1 MTGDVSFKGLEPN
14 GEVCAVVSAF
24 NPDPENVA
32 NIQWLFRYVSRVVVV
47 DDGSP
52 KDVSETLAA
61 LEELG
66 AVVIRLDTNSGIAK
80 ALNTG
85 IKEARKRWNP
95 EWVVTMDQDS
105 RFSGDYITA
114 ALMAARSSS
123 RPDTVGMVCAESHN
137 HVPLPALGGTGEP
150 EVFDPMTS
158 GSVVRSDVFDSV
170 GYFDEDFFIDCVDT
184 EFNARLRDHD
194 FRSLAGHGCNLE
206 HSLGNARPMRI
217 FGWQV
222 RVGQKK
228 LNVYYHPP
236 FRVYYITR
244 NSLVM
249 ARRFAAK
256 QPAWVLRRLYME
268 VQSHIVRFVYGPDRR
283 KHLIAAVAGA
293 KDAWTGRMGKID
305 DALAARLR

>member
-1 MTGDVSFKGLEPN
+1 MTANEVSARLQQN
-14 GEVCAVVSAF
+14 SEVCAVVSAF
-24 NPDPENVA
+24 NPGPENVE
-32 NIQWLFRYVSRVVVV
+32 NVKWLLRYVSKVVIV

-52 KDVSETLAA
+52 GDVTDMMSAF
-61 LEELG
+61 EELG

-85 IKEARKRWNP
+85 IKAARERWNP

-105 RFSGDYITA
+105 RFSGNYIRA
-114 ALMAARSSS
+114 ALATACSSS
-123 RPDTVGMVCAESHN
+123 RPETVGMVCAESHN
-137 HVPLPALGGTGEP
+137 GTPLPTLGGTGEP

-158 GSVVRSDVFDSV
+158 GSLVRSHVFDSV
-170 GYFDEDFFIDCVDT
+170 GYFDDDFFIDCVDT
-184 EFNARLRDHD
+184 EFNARLRDHG
-194 FRSLAGHGCNLE
+194 FRSLAGRGCDLK
-206 HSLGNARPMRI
+206 HSLGNARPMKI
-217 FGWQV
+217 FGWRV

-249 ARRFAAK
+249 ARRFGRR

-268 VQSHIVRFVYGPDRR
+268 VQSHIVRFVYGPNRR
-283 KHLIAAVAGA
+283 KHLIAAIAGA
-293 KDAWTGRMGKID
+293 KDALRGRMGKID

>member
-1 MTGDVSFKGLEPN
+1 MTANESVNSVLQST
-14 GEVCAVVSAF
+14 EVCAVVSAF
-24 NPDPENVA
+24 NPGPENVE
-32 NIQWLFRYVSRVVVV
+32 NIKWLFRYVSRVVIV

-52 KDVSETLAA
+52 RDVTDTIAA
-61 LEELG
+61 FEELG
-66 AVVIRLDTNSGIAK
+66 AVVIRMDTNSGIAK

-105 RFSGDYITA
+105 RFSGNYVSA
-114 ALMAARSSS
+114 ALATARSSS
-123 RPDTVGMVCAESHN
+123 RPDSVGMVCAESHN
-137 HVPLPALGGTGEP
+137 HAPLPKLGGTGEP

-158 GSVVRSDVFDSV
+158 GSLVRCDVFDSV

-184 EFNARLRDHD
+184 EFNARLRDHG
-194 FRSLAGHGCNLE
+194 FRSLAGLGCNLE
-206 HSLGNARPMRI
+206 HSLGNARPMKI
-217 FGWQV
+217 FGWRV

-249 ARRFAAK
+249 ARRFAGR

-268 VQSHIVRFVYGPDRR
+268 AQSHIVRFVYGPDRR
-283 KHLIAAVAGA
+283 KHLIAAMAGA
-293 KDAWTGRMGKID
+293 KDALQGRMGKID
-305 DALAARLR
+305 DALSARLR

>member
-1 MTGDVSFKGLEPN
+1 MTANELSAQVQQNS
-14 GEVCAVVSAF
+14 EVCAVVSAF
-24 NPDPENVA
+24 NPGPENLD
-32 NIQWLFRYVSRVVVV
+32 NIKWLLRYVSKVVIV

-52 KDVSETLAA
+52 RDVTDTLSAF
-61 LEELG
+61 EELG
-66 AVVIRLDTNSGIAK
+66 AVVIPLETNSGIAK

-85 IKEARKRWNP
+85 IKAARERWNP

-105 RFSGDYITA
+105 RFSGDYISA
-114 ALMAARSSS
+114 ALRTARSSS

-137 HVPLPALGGTGEP
+137 GTPLPTLRGTAEP

-158 GSVVRSDVFDSV
+158 GTMVRSHVFDSV
-170 GYFDEDFFIDCVDT
+170 GYFDDDFFIDCVDT
-184 EFNARLRDHD
+184 EFNARLRDHG
-194 FRSLAGHGCNLE
+194 FRSLAGRGCDLE
-206 HSLGNARPMRI
+206 HSLGNARPMKI
-217 FGWQV
+217 LGWRV

-249 ARRFAAK
+249 ARRFAAR

-283 KHLIAAVAGA
+283 KHLIAALAGT
-293 KDAWTGRMGKID
+293 KDALKGRMGKID

>member
-1 MTGDVSFKGLEPN
+1 MKASESLDGVQQN
-14 GEVCAVVSAF
+14 NEVCAVVSAF
-24 NPDPENVA
+24 NPGPETVENVE
-32 NIQWLFRYVSRVVVV
+32 WLLNYVSRVVIV

-52 KDVSETLAA
+52 RDVKEVIAA
-61 LEELG
+61 FEALG

-85 IKEARKRWNP
+85 IREARRRWNP

-105 RFSGDYITA
+105 RFSGDYINA
-114 ALMAARSSS
+114 ALATARSSS
-123 RPDTVGMVCAESHN
+123 HPETVGMVCAESHN
-137 HVPLPALGGTGEP
+137 NAPLPVLKGSEEP

-158 GSVVRSDVFDSV
+158 GSLVRCGVFDTL
-170 GYFDEDFFIDCVDT
+170 GYFDEEFFIDCVDT
-184 EFNARLRDHD
+184 EFNARLRDGGL
-194 FRSLAGHGCNLE
+194 RSLAGRGCNLV
-206 HSLGNARPMRI
+206 HSLGNARPMMV
-217 FGWQV
+217 FGWRV

-249 ARRFAAK
+249 ARRFWAR

-283 KHLIAAVAGA
+283 KHLIAAVAGVR
-293 KDAWTGRMGKID
+293 DAWRGRLGKID
-305 DALAARLR
+305 ESLASRLR

>member
-1 MTGDVSFKGLEPN
+1 MTDSESLDDVQQSP
-14 GEVCAVVSAF
+14 EVCAVVSAF
-24 NPDPENVA
+24 NPGPENID
-32 NIQWLFRYVSRVVVV
+32 NIKWLFRYVSKVVIV

-52 KDVSETLAA
+52 RDVTDTIAA
-61 LEELG
+61 FEALG

-85 IKEARKRWNP
+85 IKEARRRWSP
-95 EWVVTMDQDS
+95 EWIVTMDQDS
-105 RFSGDYITA
+105 RFSGDYIAA
-114 ALMAARSSS
+114 ALATARAS
-123 RPDTVGMVCAESHN
+123 RHPDTLGMVCAESHN
-137 HVPLPALGGTGEP
+137 HTPLPTLGGTDEP

-158 GSVVRSDVFDSV
+158 GSMIRADVFDTV

-184 EFNARLRDHD
+184 EFNARLRNHGY
-194 FRSLAGHGCNLE
+194 RSLSGRGCDLE
-206 HSLGNARPMRI
+206 HSLGNARPMKI
-217 FGWQV
+217 LGWRV

-228 LNVYYHPP
+228 LSVYYHPP

-249 ARRFAAK
+249 ARRFATK
-256 QPAWVLRRLYME
+256 QPTWVLRRLYME

-283 KHLIAAVAGA
+283 KHLIAAMAGA
-293 KDAWTGRMGKID
+293 KDAMTGRMGKID

>member
-1 MTGDVSFKGLEPN
+1 MMSSESSAPAMPN
-14 GEVCAVVSAF
+14 TEVCAVVSAF
-24 NPDPENVA
+24 NPGPENVE
-32 NIQWLFRYVSRVVVV
+32 NIEWLFRYVSRVVIV

-52 KDVSETLAA
+52 RDVNEVIASFEA
-61 LEELG
+61 LG
-66 AVVIRLDTNSGIAK
+66 AVVVRLDTNSGIAK

-85 IKEARKRWNP
+85 IQEARRRWNP
-95 EWVVTMDQDS
+95 EWIVTMDQDS

-114 ALMAARSSS
+114 ALATARASSH
-123 RPDTVGMVCAESHN
+123 PATLGMVCAESHN
-137 HVPLPALGGTGEP
+137 QALLPTLGGTQEP

-158 GSVVRSDVFDSV
+158 GSLIRAEVLDTV

-184 EFNARLRDHD
+184 EFNARLREHG
-194 FRSLAGHGCNLE
+194 FRSLAGLGCNLE
-206 HSLGNARPMRI
+206 HSLGNARPMKI
-217 FGWQV
+217 FGWRV

-249 ARRFAAK
+249 ARRFAGK

-268 VQSHIVRFVYGPDRR
+268 IQSHIVRFVYGPNRR
-283 KHLIAAVAGA
+283 KHFIAATAGA
-293 KDAWTGRMGKID
+293 KDAFTGRMGKID